1 MSFDSD
7 PILELAGVA
16 SECRDRGEYERARLE
31 WLERAVGFEAS
42 YFGAA
47 SPEQSL
53 APKVTGVDGGRVSRC
68 EANAGRYWADRLSL
82 QRAALESGGAVAD
95 HDALSARVR
104 DRMPF
109 YREVVSDHGIRASAI
124 AMLTLRGRVTSCLF
138 LGRTGRGARFGQEL
152 ILLRRALPVLAL
164 SDAAHGG
171 TPDLAAAAAAPMPF
185 DSFGLTPRER
195 EVSRLVCQGWTNA
208 QVAEELGTS
217 PRTVKNQLSAILA
230 KTGAAN
236 RTELTARF
244 AAPRRS
250 A

>member
-1 MSFDSD
+1 MSFESD

-47 SPEQSL
+47 SPEQL
-53 APKVTGVDGGRVSRC
+53 VAPKVSGVDGARVSRC
-68 EANAGRYWADRLSL
+68 EANASRYWADRLSL
-82 QRAALESGGAVAD
+82 QRASLESGGAVAD
-95 HDALSARVR
+95 HDALSARAR
-104 DRMPF
+104 DRMRF
-109 YREVVSDHGIRASAI
+109 YREVVSDHGIRANAI
-124 AMLTLRGRVTSCLF
+124 ATLTLGGRVTSCLF

-171 TPDLAAAAAAPMPF
+171 TAVARAPMVSE
-185 DSFGLTPRER
+185 SFGLTPRER
-195 EVSRLVCQGWTNA
+195 EVSRLVCRGWTNA
-208 QVAEELGTS
+208 QIAEELGSS
-217 PRTVKNQLSAILA
+217 PRTVKNQISAILA
-230 KTGAAN
+230 KTGTAN

-244 AAPRRS
+244 AAPPRS
-250 A
+250 T